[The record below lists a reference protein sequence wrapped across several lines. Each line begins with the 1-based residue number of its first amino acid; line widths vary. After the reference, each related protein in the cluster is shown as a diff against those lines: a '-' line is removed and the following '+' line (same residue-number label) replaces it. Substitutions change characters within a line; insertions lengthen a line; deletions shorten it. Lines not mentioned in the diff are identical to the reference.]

1 MQKITTFLM
10 FNDKAEEAMNF
21 YASIFKNSKIVST
34 MPGPG
39 GSVMGGTFQLDGQT
53 FNAFNG
59 GPRFSFTEGMS
70 LFVNCE
76 DQKEIDH
83 YWEKLTA
90 DGGEESM
97 CGWLKDK
104 FGVSWQIV
112 PTVLGEMLQDK
123 DPAKSKRVVDA
134 FLKMKKFD
142 IQALKDAYEGK
153 NV

>member
-10 FNDKAEEAMNF
+10 FNDNAEEAINF
-21 YASIFKNSKIVST
+21 YASIFKNSKIVSM

-39 GSVMGGTFQLDGQT
+39 GTVMGGTLELAGQT

-59 GPRFSFTEGMS
+59 GPRFGFAEGMS
-70 LFVNCE
+70 LLVNCE
-76 DQKEIDH
+76 DQTEIDH
-83 YWEKLTA
+83 YWERLTS

-112 PTVLGEMLQDK
+112 PTILGEMLQDG
-123 DPAKSKRVVDA
+123 DPKKSKRVVDA

-153 NV
+153 TV